1 MAYLF
6 LVRRMSPV
14 PIVAVVSAAVLLG
27 CGTVEDN
34 AAFHGIPRSDAI
46 EISQLLRT
54 EKHAHKIY
62 TYERDPDG
70 DILVQSDAGT
80 YKVRRVRG
88 KWVFIKA
95 VILT

>member
-1 MAYLF
+1 MSRAHM
-6 LVRRMSPV
+6 LVL
-14 PIVAVVSAAVLLG
+14 AGATALVS
-27 CGTVEDN
+27 CGTIEDN
-34 AAFHGIPRSDAI
+34 AAFHGIPRDDAI
-46 EISQLLRT
+46 EVSQILRT

-88 KWVFIKA
+88 KWVFIKT